1 MASAE
6 ALSSDEEF
14 FSCYYPLVLLQV
26 MFGARVIT
34 DIIGRVLPRPGFMMT
49 KPAILVLGIVKAGMT
64 PLFFMG
70 FLGTDT
76 SSNPALLSVYGR
88 HAAVR
93 STTNMR
99 QQGFYNDY
107 FIVAWVALFWLLSG
121 YSNTLALILAPAWA
135 PHSAKLRSGVV
146 MTFVFQ
152 ASCVTALVLACAL
165 EEWHSLFGLY

>member
-1 MASAE
+1 
-6 ALSSDEEF
+6 
-14 FSCYYPLVLLQV
+14 
-26 MFGARVIT
+26 MFAARVMT
-34 DIIGRVLPRPGFMMT
+34 DIVGRVLPRPKFMMN
-49 KPAILVLGIVKAGMT
+49 KPAILALGIGKAGMT
-64 PLFFMG
+64 PMFFW
-70 FLGTDT
+70 FLGSDT
-76 SSNPALLSVYGR
+76 SHNPALLSGYGR

-93 STTNMR
+93 STAKMR
-99 QQGFYNDY
+99 QQGSYNDY

-135 PHSAKLRSGVV
+135 PHTAKLRSGVV

>member
-1 MASAE
+1 
-6 ALSSDEEF
+6 
-14 FSCYYPLVLLQV
+14 

-34 DIIGRVLPRPGFMMT
+34 DIVGRLLPRWSFMMN
-49 KPAILVLGIVKAGMT
+49 KPAILALGIIKAAMT
-64 PLFFMG
+64 PMFFCM

-76 SSNPALLSVYGR
+76 SRNPALLSVYGR
-88 HAAVR
+88 HAAVH
-93 STTNMR
+93 STANMR
-99 QQGFYNDY
+99 QQGLYNDY

-121 YSNTLALILAPAWA
+121 YSNTLTLILAPAWA
-135 PHSAKLRSGVV
+135 PHSAKIRSGVV